1 MKGPQFTVEFPM
13 PDGRRLRNRSDG
25 LVSVLPVVQFDADG
39 LTTTHNAD
47 FLDDPAF
54 QKAYQAGVNTGHRI
68 MDPAKLHIEWRVYV
82 CCWAATHAA
91 HLPGDFVECGVSTG
105 IVSRAVVDYV
115 DFNSLDKVFYLF
127 DTYEGIPESQMS
139 ETERPLALSKNER
152 HYFDCLSLVEQTFS
166 AYPGVQPIKGV
177 VPESLES
184 VDIARVAYLHI
195 DMNIAAPEIAAVS
208 HFWDRMVTGGVIV
221 FDDYASL
228 AHTSQKIALDAL
240 AAKFG
245 ARILSMPTGQGLL
258 LKF

>member
-25 LVSVLPVVQFDADG
+25 QITMLPVAQFDADG

-54 QKAYQAGVNTGHRI
+54 QRAYQAGVHTGHRI

-91 HLPGDFVECGVSTG
+91 HLAGDFVECGVSTG

-115 DFNSLDKVFYLF
+115 DFNSLGKTFYLF
-127 DTYEGIPESQMS
+127 DTYEGIPESQM
-139 ETERPLALSKNER
+139 TEAEKPLALSKNER
-152 HYFDCLSLVEQTFS
+152 HYFDCLSLVEQTFA
-166 AYPGVQPIKGV
+166 AYPGVRTVKGA
-177 VPESLES
+177 VPESLAT
-184 VDIARVAYLHI
+184 VDIDHVSYLHI
-195 DMNIAAPEIAAVS
+195 DMNIAAPEIAALE
-208 HFWDRMVTGGVIV
+208 HFWDRMVPGGIIV

-228 AHTSQKIALDAL
+228 AHRPQKSALDAT
-240 AAKFG
+240 AQKFG
-245 ARILSMPTGQGLL
+245 AAVLSMPTGQGLL

>member
-25 LVSVLPVVQFDADG
+25 QISMLPVVQFDADG
-39 LTTTHNAD
+39 LSTSHNAD

-54 QKAYQAGVNTGHRI
+54 QRAYQAGVNTGHRI

-91 HLPGDFVECGVSTG
+91 RLDGDFVECGVSTG

-115 DFNSLDKVFYLF
+115 DFNALGKTFYLF

-139 ETERPLALSKNER
+139 ETERPLAVSKNER
-152 HYFDCLSLVEQTFS
+152 HYFDCLTLVEQNFA
-166 AYPGVQPIKGV
+166 AYPNVKPVKGA
-177 VPESLES
+177 VPESLDE
-184 VDIARVAYLHI
+184 VDIGRVAYLHI
-195 DMNIAAPEIAAVS
+195 DMNIAAPEVAALEY
-208 HFWDRMVTGGVIV
+208 FWDRMVTGGIIV

-228 AHTSQKIALDAL
+228 AHRSQKAALDPVVS
-240 AAKFG
+240 KFG
-245 ARILSMPTGQGLL
+245 ATILSMPTGQGLL